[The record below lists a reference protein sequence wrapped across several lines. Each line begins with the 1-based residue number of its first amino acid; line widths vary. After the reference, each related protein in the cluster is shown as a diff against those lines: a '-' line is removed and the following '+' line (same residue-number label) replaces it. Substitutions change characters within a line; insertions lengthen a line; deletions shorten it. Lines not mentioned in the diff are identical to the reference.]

1 MAASISFVLGIN
13 VIRLF
18 TFVLLVSLAVGV
30 AIAQSSGPQAPAPNS
45 SATVVNPDAQT
56 QLLRILTPAAGQQL
70 DTNYVQVSYEL
81 MNPGMAGGE
90 PNFLLQLDDRDPIT
104 TRETTYNFT
113 GLTPGQHSLTVQ
125 MVDANGTP
133 VTGGRTS
140 VVFFV
145 ASPAS
150 SQPAPRTNVEEG
162 GEQPKLAAASSPLPL
177 LSVVG
182 FGALLGGVISALRA
196 RR

>member
-1 MAASISFVLGIN
+1 M
-13 VIRLF
+13 IRLF
-18 TFVLLVSLAVGV
+18 NFVLLVCLTAGV
-30 AIAQSSGPQAPAPNS
+30 AVAQSSGPQVPASNP
-45 SATVVNPDAQT
+45 SAIANPDVQT

-70 DTNYVQVSYEL
+70 GTNYVDVSYEL
-81 MNPGMAGGE
+81 VNPGVSGGE
-90 PNFLLQLDDRDPIT
+90 PNFLVQLDARDPIS

-133 VTGGRTS
+133 VTGGRAS

-150 SQPAPRTNVEEG
+150 SQPAPRNDETG
-162 GEQPKLAAASSPLPL
+162 GEQPKLAAAASPLPL

-196 RR
+196 RK